1 MGWVGNQFYNYDTPA
16 TFDETARSQYGAEQQ
31 RYGESL
37 IEYEK
42 RKKLMYSMLGQL
54 GVLPSKE
61 TKKYGGVSAEQ
72 AYPELRETVGLY
84 AKGGEYGAGLRGL
97 AEEGERKGLA
107 SYQGAA
113 VAAGM
118 SSSAGALNQMTES
131 SRRLGLRYAEI
142 EDMRID
148 KYARA
153 LETLGTTKTTG
164 YLTASQILGGLSQPT
179 VSAVASPAGQQYISG
194 KAGITQAG
202 ISAAGRSTGTTTAPA
217 APAAT
222 EESSRYSGSGYGYS
236 SVSPAPKYPKDE
248 TVIGP
253 GNIFAETTKAGGTGY
268 SAYTNMMHNLGIM

>member
-1 MGWVGNQFYNYDTPA
+1 MSSDYFRGQSSDPSAPSASFDYTYN
-16 TFDETARSQYGAEQQ
+16 RLYGEEIQ
-31 RYGESL
+31 RYQSAL
-37 IEYEK
+37 SEYEG
-42 RKKLMYSMLGQL
+42 RKGQIEGYLGRALTFTELQ
-54 GVLPSKE
+54 
-61 TKKYGGVSAEQ
+61 Q
-72 AYPELRETVGLY
+72 AAGLY
-84 AKGGEYGAGLRGL
+84 AGGGAYGKGLRGL
-97 AEEGERKGLA
+97 AIEGERKGLA

-118 SSSAGALNQMTES
+118 SSSAGALNQRTES

-164 YLTASQILGGLSQPT
+164 YLTASQIIGGLTPPT
-179 VSAVASPAGQQYISG
+179 VSSVASPAGQQYISG

-202 ISAAGRSTGTTTAPA
+202 ISAAAHVAAAQIGAAGRSTGTTTAPA
-217 APAAT
+217 AT
-222 EESSRYSGSGYGYS
+222 EESSGYSGSGYGYS

-253 GNIFAETTKAGGTGY
+253 GNIYTNATKAGGTGY